1 MSEETPMVGKSVVT
15 LDGLSTNQILD
26 ILHKAA
32 YIDGHRKEVAH
43 ACDGRVLATLFY
55 EPSTR
60 TRLSFETAMLRLG
73 GKVIGFAG
81 AQLASVTKGESIA
94 DTLKTVSNYV
104 DVVAIRHPKEGAAL
118 VASRAASV
126 PVINAGDGGHMHPT
140 QTLADL
146 ATLQSRFGRIT
157 DLTVGLC
164 GDLTFG
170 RTVHSLIETLCR
182 FGNVRFVLIS
192 PDELKTPQ
200 YVIDRINATPSCSYV
215 EVRDLASVMGDLDVL
230 YMTRVQKERFFN
242 EDDYLRLRDTY
253 ILDEEKLQLAKPSM
267 AVIRTAQPQGGSGL
281 MEVTSIQNG
290 IIIDHVPAGTSLK
303 VLDYLK
309 IDPSKTKLALIMNA
323 DSKRYGSK
331 DIIKI
336 EDDKDIDLDVLG
348 FVARQATVD
357 VVRGGKIV
365 EKKQPNLPEHIVGV
379 ISCVNPRCVTTTEPG
394 IKQMFHLVH
403 SERLEY
409 RCDYCDEEAKL

>member
-1 MSEETPMVGKSVVT
+1 MVGKSVVT

-215 EVRDLASVMGDLDVL
+215 EVRDLASVIGDLDVL
-230 YMTRVQKERFFN
+230 YMTCAWPSKAPWWATNCPDTSRSTPRRFRPDGSHQHPERYHHRSRAGRHLAQGSRLS
-242 EDDYLRLRDTY
+242 EDR
-253 ILDEEKLQLAKPSM
+253 P
-267 AVIRTAQPQGGSGL
+267 
-281 MEVTSIQNG
+281 IQNQ
-290 IIIDHVPAGTSLK
+290 AGTHHERRLQ
-303 VLDYLK
+303 
-309 IDPSKTKLALIMNA
+309 ALRFQGHHQ
-323 DSKRYGSK
+323 DR
-331 DIIKI
+331 
-336 EDDKDIDLDVLG
+336 
-348 FVARQATVD
+348 R
-357 VVRGGKIV
+357 
-365 EKKQPNLPEHIVGV
+365 
-379 ISCVNPRCVTTTEPG
+379 
-394 IKQMFHLVH
+394 
-403 SERLEY
+403 
-409 RCDYCDEEAKL
+409 